1 MIEIEKQYK
10 LTLTE
15 DQARQLHSMLKS
27 NKELLDIGSGYDE
40 LRPLYREL
48 KELFDNGIR

>member
-1 MIEIEKQYK
+1 MIQVEKLYTVK
-10 LTLTE
+10 FTE

-40 LRPLYREL
+40 LRPIYNEL
-48 KELFDNGIR
+48 KKLFDTGVR